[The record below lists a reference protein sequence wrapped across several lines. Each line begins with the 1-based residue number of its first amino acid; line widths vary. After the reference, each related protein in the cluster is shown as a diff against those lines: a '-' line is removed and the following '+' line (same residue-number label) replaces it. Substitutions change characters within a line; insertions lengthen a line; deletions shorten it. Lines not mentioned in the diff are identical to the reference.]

1 MNLPISNQPL
11 ASAIAND
18 NGFDLYIHYTE
29 PQAAKFMG
37 IHAVTLK
44 KRRLSGEVAYVH
56 LGERTIRY
64 FGYQIA
70 HHLIENIKCQNVKP
84 ETEAECSKLVSYG
97 SVIEKTAPS
106 GTRPPMT
113 VKPNAQDVAALALAT
128 FQ

>member
-18 NGFDLYIHYTE
+18 NGFDLYVHYTE
-29 PQAAKFMG
+29 FQAAKIIG

-44 KRRLSGEVAYVH
+44 KRRLKGEIAYLQ
-56 LGERTIRY
+56 LGERTIHY

-84 ETEAECSKLVSYG
+84 ETKVECSKLVNFG
-97 SVIEKTAPS
+97 SVKEKTAPS
-106 GTRPPMT
+106 GTPPPMT
-113 VKPNAQDVAALALAT
+113 AKPNAQDVVALARAT